1 MAATD
6 VEIDSQ
12 PIKEVNS
19 TSRGEDTGTLQVT
32 AAAQSGGGPKKLGR
46 PPTGKKASGAGR
58 ETSNTR
64 EEIKGRKVRCPLSFM
79 RT

>member
-19 TSRGEDTGTLQVT
+19 TSRGEDTGTPQVV
-32 AAAQSGGGPKKLGR
+32 AAAQSGGGPKNQGDHR
-46 PPTGKKASGAGR
+46 QGKKSA
-58 ETSNTR
+58 
-64 EEIKGRKVRCPLSFM
+64 VRGGKRATHGKKLKAE
-79 RT
+79 R